1 MSILDGADGPTLIK
15 VFSCEN
21 CRFLGQAASSLSN
34 LTYKCLHNDVIKG
47 NKSKYSMILGNIG
60 KDKITPDFCPYIFK
74 KERYEKLI
82 QLKEI
87 NDDVN

>member
-1 MSILDGADGPTLIK
+1 MSILDGSDGPTLIK
-15 VFSCEN
+15 VFSCEK
-21 CRFLGQAASSLSN
+21 CRFLGKAASPLSN
-34 LTYKCLHNDVIKG
+34 LTYKCLHNEIMKN

-60 KDKITPDFCPYIFK
+60 QEKITPDFCPYIFK

-87 NDDVN
+87 DNGN